1 MSVYAKTTSKDRS
14 PKDSSLIYAWN
25 AFCRVFISVL
35 RYLSSFA
42 AVDVSLTHSYWYGQA
57 FAAFNPSVTETN
69 SLKNLHRFDILVV
82 FNFYKICLYF
92 CVWIITHT
100 LPESC
105 SRQLCFCTVYFRF
118 SWSRISYPGQ
128 LSKLSLSFYCLGFI
142 VFFDYL

>member
-1 MSVYAKTTSKDRS
+1 MSVYAKTTSLTITS
-14 PKDSSLIYAWN
+14 KDSSLIYAWN

-57 FAAFNPSVTETN
+57 FAAFNPYVTEAN
-69 SLKNLHRFDILVV
+69 SLKNLHRFDIYWWFLIFTRFVCT
-82 FNFYKICLYF
+82 FNVC
-92 CVWIITHT
+92 IIIHT

-118 SWSRISYPGQ
+118 WHKAESRILVNSQSY
-128 LSKLSLSFYCLGFI
+128 LWGFI
-142 VFFDYL
+142 A